1 MSTHSIA
8 TPSSVDIIAADAL
21 RMIQE
26 RGAQVLNA
34 IDDGVFF
41 LDGKGLTI
49 FVNDAAVRLLGFTN
63 REIIGRSMHELTHH
77 HYADGSDFPVEEC
90 PILSSVTDAVQQ
102 RVGGDTFWTKGGV
115 ALPVDYTSIPI
126 KDGRTVIGVVVTFRD
141 ISDQRRIEEQDLR
154 IRRERDARAE
164 SDRVRD
170 ALRESE
176 ARYRFLAEAIPV
188 QIWTARPDGSL
199 DYVTRRVADYFGL
212 STEQLL
218 ADGWQNVV
226 HPDDLPSAVER
237 WTHSLSTGEPYE
249 VEFRLRGA
257 DGVFRWHLARA
268 LAQRDDAGRVVKW
281 YGTNTLIEDQK
292 Q

>member
-1 MSTHSIA
+1 MNTHSLA
-8 TPSSVDIIAADAL
+8 TPPSVDVIAADAL
-21 RMIQE
+21 RMIRE

-41 LDGKGLTI
+41 LDGAGLTI
-49 FVNDAAVRLLGFTN
+49 FVNDAAVRMLGFTN
-63 REIIGRSMHELTHH
+63 REIMGRSMHELTHH
-77 HYADGSDFPVEEC
+77 HYADGSAFPNEEC

-102 RVGGDTFWTKGGV
+102 RVGGDTFWTKAGA

-141 ISDQRRIEEQDLR
+141 ISDQQRLEEQDVRL
-154 IRRERDARAE
+154 RRERE
-164 SDRVRD
+164 TRD

-212 STEQLL
+212 TSEQIL
-218 ADGWQNVV
+218 ADGWQNIV
-226 HPDDLPSAVER
+226 HPHDLPATVER
-237 WTHSLSTGEPYE
+237 WTRSLATGEPYE
-249 VEFRLRGA
+249 VEFRLRGS
-257 DGVFRWHLARA
+257 DGVYRWHLARA
-268 LAQRDDAGRVVKW
+268 LAQLDDEGGVVKW
-281 YGTNTLIEDQK
+281 FGTNTLIEDQK
-292 Q
+292 R